1 MAVNLESL
9 VGNPKNKDLAKKFT
23 SFNNFLDSNIGQT
36 LKLRKAFVSTLY
48 WGAYGGTK
56 AMSAVTSMTGGN
68 KKADP
73 SRLAAKAP
81 SDFFDL
87 NYTEEQSMVQEALKQ
102 YALKMRE
109 AAEKVDEKFEIPEKL
124 WEEYYALELAY
135 YQVPESLGGMMKEKS
150 TVTNMMMVETLAHG
164 DLGMALALYTS
175 NSVLN
180 ALVRWGSD
188 EQQKKLVPGFLAP
201 KPTKASIALNEPT
214 PLFSPYELATTA
226 VSSGSGYTI
235 NGLKNMVPLH
245 GIADYFIVIATT
257 KDKGP
262 QAFIVD
268 KKAAGLTITADR
280 GMGLNS
286 AQLGQLKFDNV
297 KVEASALLGE
307 GDGFNYEEYINFSK
321 LGWCA
326 LAVGCCQAVL
336 DYVIPYANDRFAFG
350 EPISHRQAVA
360 FIIAD
365 IKIEMDAMRILTQRA
380 ASRAEQGL
388 PFAKEAYLAHIMC
401 SDKSMPIGSNGV
413 QLLGGHGY
421 VRDFPVQRWY
431 RDLRAVSIAINGV
444 HI

>member
-1 MAVNLESL
+1 MAVNLASL
-9 VGNPKNKDLAKKFT
+9 IGNPKNKNLAKKFT
-23 SFNNFLDSNIGQT
+23 AFNNFLDSGIGKA
-36 LKLRKAFVSTLY
+36 LGLRKGFVKTLY
-48 WGAYGGTK
+48 YGAYGGTK
-56 AMSAVTSMTGGN
+56 ISAMISGAPGTA
-68 KKADP
+68 KADP
-73 SRLAAKAP
+73 ARLASKTP

-87 NYTEEQSMVQEALKQ
+87 NYTEEQTMVQEALKQ

-109 AAEKVDEKFEIPEKL
+109 AAEKVDEKFEIPENL
-124 WEEYYALELAY
+124 WQEYYALELAY

-150 TVTNMMMVETLAHG
+150 TVTNMMMVETLSHG

-180 ALVRWGSD
+180 ALVKWGSD
-188 EQQKKLVPGFLAP
+188 AQQKSLVPKFLDP

-214 PLFSPYELATTA
+214 ALFSPYELATTA
-226 VSSGSGYTI
+226 EKSGNGYTI

-245 GIADYFIVIATT
+245 DIADYFLVIAQT
-257 KDKGP
+257 KENGP
-262 QAFIVD
+262 QAFIVN
-268 KKAAGLTITADR
+268 KNAAGLTITADR

-286 AQLGQLKFDNV
+286 AQLGQLKFENV

-307 GDGFNYEEYINFSK
+307 GNGFNYEEYINYSK

-326 LAVGCCQAVL
+326 LAVGCAQAVL

-365 IKIEMDAMRILTQRA
+365 IKIEMDSMRILTQRA
-380 ASRAEQGL
+380 AAKAEQGM
-388 PFAKEAYLAHIMC
+388 PFAKEAFLAHIMC
-401 SDKSMPIGSNGV
+401 SDKSMMIGSNGV

-421 VRDFPVQRWY
+421 IRDFPVQRWY

>member
-1 MAVNLESL
+1 MAVNLASL
-9 VGNPKNKDLAKKFT
+9 IGNPKNKDLAKKFT
-23 SFNNFLDSNIGQT
+23 AFNNFLDSGIGQT
-36 LKLRKAFVSTLY
+36 LGLRKGFVKTLY
-48 WGAYGGTK
+48 YGAYGGTK
-56 AMSAVTSMTGGN
+56 IASMFGGAPGAA
-68 KKADP
+68 KAADP
-73 SRLAAKAP
+73 SRLAPKTP

-87 NYTEEQSMVQEALKQ
+87 NYTEEQTMVQESLKQ
-102 YALKMRE
+102 YGLKVRE
-109 AAEKVDEKFEIPEKL
+109 AAEKVDEKFEIPQNL
-124 WEEYYALELAY
+124 WDEYYALELAY
-135 YQVPESLGGMMKEKS
+135 FQIPESLGGMMKEKN
-150 TVTNMMMVETLAHG
+150 TVTNMMVVETLAHA

-188 EQQKKLVPGFLAP
+188 AQQKSLIPKFLEA
-201 KPTKASIALNEPT
+201 KPTKASIALNEPKA
-214 PLFSPYELATTA
+214 LFSPYELATTA
-226 VSSGSGYTI
+226 EKSGNGYTI

-245 GIADYFIVIATT
+245 GIADFFLVIANT
-257 KDKGP
+257 KDSGP
-262 QAFIVD
+262 QAFIVN
-268 KKAAGLTITADR
+268 KNTAGLTITADR

-307 GDGFNYEEYINFSK
+307 GSGFNYEEYINYSK

-380 ASRAEQGL
+380 ASKAEQGM

-401 SDKSMPIGSNGV
+401 SDKSMQIGSNGV

-421 VRDFPVQRWY
+421 IRDFPVQRWY
-431 RDLRAVSIAINGV
+431 RDLRAVSIALNGV

>member
-1 MAVNLESL
+1 M
-9 VGNPKNKDLAKKFT
+9 
-23 SFNNFLDSNIGQT
+23 
-36 LKLRKAFVSTLY
+36 
-48 WGAYGGTK
+48 
-56 AMSAVTSMTGGN
+56 
-68 KKADP
+68 
-73 SRLAAKAP
+73 
-81 SDFFDL
+81 
-87 NYTEEQSMVQEALKQ
+87 MV
-102 YALKMRE
+102 
-109 AAEKVDEKFEIPEKL
+109 
-124 WEEYYALELAY
+124 
-135 YQVPESLGGMMKEKS
+135 
-150 TVTNMMMVETLAHG
+150 VETLAHA

-188 EQQKKLVPGFLAP
+188 AQQKNLVPKFLEP
-201 KPTKASIALNEPT
+201 KPTKASIALNEPSA
-214 PLFSPYELATTA
+214 LFSPYELATTA
-226 VSSGSGYTI
+226 ERTGSGYTI

-245 GIADYFIVIATT
+245 GIADYFLVIAQT
-257 KDKGP
+257 KENGP
-262 QAFIVD
+262 QAFIVN
-268 KKAAGLTITADR
+268 KGAAGLTITADR

-307 GDGFNYEEYINFSK
+307 GNGFNYEEYINYSK

-380 ASRAEQGL
+380 ASRAEQGM
-388 PFAKEAYLAHIMC
+388 PFAKETYLAHIMC
-401 SDKSMPIGSNGV
+401 SDKSMIIGSNGV